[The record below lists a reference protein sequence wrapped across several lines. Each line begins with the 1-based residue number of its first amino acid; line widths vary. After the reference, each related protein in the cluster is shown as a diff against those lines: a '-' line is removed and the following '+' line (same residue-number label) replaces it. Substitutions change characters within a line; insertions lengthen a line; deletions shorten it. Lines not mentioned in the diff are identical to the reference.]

1 MAPETSVDVI
11 QMLEAGRQELA
22 AAVSGISEEQAQS
35 NPAPGRWSVLQ
46 CLEHLTTVEEIF
58 LGRLEQAPRTGAPP
72 ADTQKEAELARR
84 IPDRTTKAQSPEKA
98 LPAGRFQSLAQAVEA
113 FQATRNKTVGFARQ
127 EAANLYAIASE
138 HPRFGPLNG
147 TEVLV
152 FMNGH
157 ARRHT
162 AQIREVRSELGIP
175 VAQGS

>member
-11 QMLEAGRQELA
+11 QMLEAGRQELTT
-22 AAVSGISEEQAQS
+22 AVAGISEEHS
-35 NPAPGRWSVLQ
+35 RTNPAPGRWSVLQ

-58 LGRLEQAPRTGAPP
+58 LGRLEQAPRAGAPA
-72 ADTQKEAELARR
+72 ADKQKEADLARR
-84 IPDRTTKAQSPEKA
+84 IPDRTNRVQAPEKV
-98 LPAGRFQSLAQAVEA
+98 LPTGRFQNLAQAVEA
-113 FQATRNKTVGFARQ
+113 FHEARNKTVGFARQ
-127 EAANLYAIASE
+127 EAANLYTIASE

-162 AQIREVRSELGIP
+162 AQIREVRGELGM
-175 VAQGS
+175 

>member
-1 MAPETSVDVI
+1 MAPESSVDVI

-22 AAVSGISEEQAQS
+22 SAVSGISEEQAQTS
-35 NPAPGRWSVLQ
+35 PGPGRWSALQ

-58 LGRLEQAPRTGAPP
+58 LGRLEQAPRVGAPP
-72 ADTQKEAELARR
+72 VDQQKEADMARR
-84 IPDRTTKAQSPEKA
+84 IPDRTNKAQAPEKA
-98 LPAGRFQSLAQAVEA
+98 LPTGRFQTLREAVEGFHA
-113 FQATRNKTVGFARQ
+113 ARNKTVGFARQ

-162 AQIREVRSELGIP
+162 AQIREVRGVLGI
-175 VAQGS
+175 A

>member
-1 MAPETSVDVI
+1 MSPETSLDVI

-22 AAVSGISEEQAQS
+22 TAVSGISEDQAMTCPG
-35 NPAPGRWSVLQ
+35 PARWSVLQ

-58 LGRLEQAPRTGAPP
+58 LMRLEQAPRIGAPP
-72 ADTQKEAELARR
+72 VDKQKEAELAKR

-98 LPAGRFQSLAQAVEA
+98 LPTGRFRTLAEAVESFHA
-113 FQATRNKTVGFARQ
+113 ARNRTVGFARQ
-127 EAANLYAIASE
+127 EAPNLYAIASE

-162 AQIREVRSELGIP
+162 AQIREVRTQLGI
-175 VAQGS
+175 A

>member
-1 MAPETSVDVI
+1 MAPETTVDVI

-22 AAVSGISEEQAQS
+22 TAVSGMSEDQAMTS
-35 NPAPGRWSVLQ
+35 PGPSRWSVLQ

-58 LGRLEQAPRTGAPP
+58 LMRLEQAPRAGAPP
-72 ADTQKEAELARR
+72 VNAQKEADLARR
-84 IPDRTTKAQSPEKA
+84 IPDRTNKAQAQEKA
-98 LPAGRFQSLAQAVEA
+98 LPTGRFRTLAEAVESFHA
-113 FQATRNKTVGFARQ
+113 VRNRTIGFARQ
-127 EAANLYAIASE
+127 EAPNLYAIASE

-162 AQIREVRSELGIP
+162 DQIREVRTQLGI
-175 VAQGS
+175 S